1 MAFTVML
8 AVIASSVASA
18 EEDDLTKIN
27 PAEDDDGD
35 GGSQDD
41 AKRYDDYKLVKMKPE
56 EGQDRK
62 ALADYLETSKSKD
75 REKLLFFGH
84 TELQVSVKGDSFY
97 VAENCSSLPPY
108 WSLVCKGGAYHKS
121 FL

>member
-1 MAFTVML
+1 MVML

-27 PAEDDDGD
+27 AAEDDDGD

-62 ALADYLETSKSKD
+62 ALADYLETSKWKD
-75 REKLLFFGH
+75 REKLLFFWAPI
-84 TELQVSVKGDSFY
+84 QVPCSKGGYFF
-97 VAENCSSLPPY
+97 VAENCSSLPPH
-108 WSLVCKGGAYHKS
+108 WSLVCKGGAHHKS